1 LSVSDAGPR
10 LDGLTGLRFL
20 AALWVVLFHAKP
32 AFLPGWDGPLVN
44 LAGMGFAGVGLFFI
58 LSGFVLGHRYGGRGV
73 AESGGY
79 TGFMAARFA
88 RVYPVYL
95 VGLAVT
101 APQFWRDIAYQAAQ
115 GPDGMLRTGGLTV
128 LRHLGLMQS
137 WVPWSACQWN
147 CPGWS
152 LSAEIFFYALF
163 PLAGVAA
170 GRLSGRRTVAALLG
184 LCLLGLA
191 VPGLVESSTALRA
204 WAESAPGRLLGVYE
218 TVMYTPV
225 LRLPEFLV
233 GVLLARLFALGWRLP
248 APAGLAAVGGLA
260 ALGMVW
266 TPPRP
271 DMLVSNGALTPLF
284 AVLILGVAG
293 GRDWLGRVL
302 ASPVLVRLGEA
313 SFAVYILH
321 YGILRAMVPGN
332 NVPPL
337 YMGDGALV
345 LYLAA
350 TMAAS
355 LLTYHVVERPAR
367 VLILRAVA
375 RVRRHPSPVPR
386 GIPAALPTALPA
398 AAEPVRELAPAR

>member
-1 LSVSDAGPR
+1 MSVYDVGPR

-32 AFLPGWDGPLVN
+32 AFLPGWDGPLAN

-73 AESGGY
+73 AESSGY
-79 TGFMAARFA
+79 VGFMVARFA

-115 GPDGMLRTGGLTV
+115 GPHGMLRTGGLTA

-137 WVPWSACQWN
+137 WAPWSACQWN

-152 LSAEIFFYALF
+152 LSSEIFFYALF
-163 PLAGVAA
+163 PLVGVAV

-184 LCLLGLA
+184 VCLLGLA
-191 VPGLVESSTALRA
+191 VPALVESSTALRD
-204 WAESAPGRLLGVYE
+204 WAESAPGRLLGIYE

-225 LRLPEFLV
+225 LRLPEFLA
-233 GVLLARLFALGWRLP
+233 GVLLARLFGLGWRLP
-248 APAGLAAVGGLA
+248 APAGLSAVGGLV

-293 GRDWLGRVL
+293 ARDWLGRTL
-302 ASPVLVRLGEA
+302 ASPLLVRLGEA

-321 YGILRAMVPGN
+321 YGILRIMVPGN
-332 NVPPL
+332 GVTPL
-337 YMGDGALV
+337 YMGNGAMA
-345 LYLAA
+345 LYFGVTL
-350 TMAAS
+350 AAS

-367 VLILRAVA
+367 VWILRAVA
-375 RVRRHPSPVPR
+375 HIRRRPSPAPQSVPAV
-386 GIPAALPTALPA
+386 IPAAV
-398 AAEPVRELAPAR
+398 EPMPELASVR